1 MSQLEQFGTYTKE
14 AAAKGQQSE
23 ATTGWLKMQNGTNIV
38 RLLPPLK
45 GMDEPWITIFQHF
58 IKVPGGSQIVFNCP
72 RRMENLPCP
81 ACEKGDRLKQAGDA
95 ASEKMAKEFWSSQ
108 RNIAFA
114 LNRDDPDAGVQ
125 MFPFGTTIKKRLRHF
140 VMKLGKN
147 YTDFKD
153 GFDIVIERTGQG
165 LDTEYQ
171 SDLGE
176 QCAITDSKKQLEDW
190 VTELPDLNSFAKV
203 LSYDEIMQKFAA
215 VSGQPSP
222 ARKAVTSATVD
233 ADLGET
239 AADDDD
245 GDAF

>member
-1 MSQLEQFGTYTKE
+1 MSVSAHVQDLPLLKPKFHIPPVRTGQVLRPRLIERLNAGTRPGHKLILISAPAGFGKTTLL
-14 AAAKGQQSE
+14 SE
-23 ATTGWLKMQNGTNIV
+23 WIAGLGRADCGRSDHEV
-38 RLLPPLK
+38 RVAWDA
-45 GMDEPWITIFQHF
+45 M
-58 IKVPGGSQIVFNCP
+58 
-72 RRMENLPCP
+72 R
-81 ACEKGDRLKQAGDA
+81 AGDA

-114 LNRDDPDAGVQ
+114 VNRDDPEAGVQ

-140 VMKLGKN
+140 VLKLGKN
-147 YTDFKD
+147 YTDFKE

-176 QCAITDSKKQLEDW
+176 QCAITDSKKQLEQW
-190 VTELPDLNSFAKV
+190 VSELPDLHSFAKV
-203 LSYDEIMQKFAA
+203 LSYDEIMQKFSA

-222 ARKAVTSATVD
+222 ARKAVASATID
-233 ADLGET
+233 ADLSET
-239 AADDDD
+239 SADDDD